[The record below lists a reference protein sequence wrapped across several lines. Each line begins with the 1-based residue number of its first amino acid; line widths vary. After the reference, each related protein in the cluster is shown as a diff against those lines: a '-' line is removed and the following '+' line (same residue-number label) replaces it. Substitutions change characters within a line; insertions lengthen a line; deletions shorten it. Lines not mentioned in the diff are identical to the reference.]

1 MIVKDS
7 TAQQI
12 KSTTTQPNIYIYT
25 SIKRLRSNASESP
38 INHRTCLPGA
48 PERAPPVEQTS
59 LVQRGVISSS
69 ISNFL
74 VLTV

>member
-7 TAQQI
+7 TANQI
-12 KSTTTQPNIYIYT
+12 HNNSTKYIYIYT